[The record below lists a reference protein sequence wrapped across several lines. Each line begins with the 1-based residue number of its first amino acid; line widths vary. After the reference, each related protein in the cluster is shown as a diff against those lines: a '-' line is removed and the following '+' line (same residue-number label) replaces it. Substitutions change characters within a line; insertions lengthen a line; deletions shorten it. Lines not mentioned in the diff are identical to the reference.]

1 MPESF
6 PPETESSAVFRRNN
20 DLFKRKDN
28 AWEFFYRNSEIINDI
43 EPMKFGEN
51 EGIFL
56 ISDNK
61 ITRWTNYIPSKK
73 VYLKVRDNAGN
84 ESDLNT
90 FSYVSLDLQSI
101 KDFMPVGRILDVDEY
116 GNVTYSFDSID
127 KTLLY
132 AGDRIDTETGVY
144 ESEIFNGSNQL
155 VSWRSI
161 IWDTT
166 EPTGTSIT
174 IQVRSAASEDDIS
187 NSTWSDDLIKNSEG
201 YASIEYVKDQFIQF
215 RAILISRVRDLSPT
229 LHKVTIR
236 NLTSSATHFFTTNFI
251 LPRKVISGILT
262 ENSVIPVT
270 ADIIFGLNTNN
281 SVNFS
286 EYQIIEPNRIFT
298 TESRQFGSNLRIG
311 VKLITPGFAA
321 PISQDPYN
329 ENTHSCSIVFEFTNT
344 DTITKTFQ
352 FRIKFYSDVQRLQEV
367 YSFFTGNNQT
377 GWSYSNSLEF
387 PAAGISIASDE
398 IRTVTF
404 VPGDN
409 IPNANLYYVVI
420 EAFDGSNYED
430 IRMHDSF
437 VCSTCDP
444 VYDPYC
450 EQNIP
455 ILKNFAILFSLED
468 GEVVKINL

>member
-20 DLFKRKDN
+20 DLFKRKNN
-28 AWEFFYRNSEIINDI
+28 AWEFFYKNSEVINDI

-73 VYLKVRDNAGN
+73 VYLRVRDNAGN

-90 FSYVSLDLQSI
+90 FSFVSLDLQSI

-166 EPTGTSIT
+166 EPTGTGIT

-187 NSTWSDDLIKNSEG
+187 SAAWSDDLIKNSEG
-201 YASIEYVKDQFIQF
+201 YASVEYVKDQFIQF

-251 LPRKVISGILT
+251 LPKKVISGILT

-286 EYQIIEPNRIFT
+286 EYQIIEPNRIYT

-311 VKLITPGFAA
+311 VKLITPGFAS

-329 ENTHSCSIVFEFTNT
+329 ENTHSCSIAFEFTNT

-387 PAAGISIASDE
+387 PAAGISIASDGV
-398 IRTVTF
+398 RTVTF
-404 VPGDN
+404 VPGDS
-409 IPNANLYYVVI
+409 IPNTNLYYLVV

-430 IRMHDSF
+430 VRMHDSF

-450 EQNIP
+450 EQNVP